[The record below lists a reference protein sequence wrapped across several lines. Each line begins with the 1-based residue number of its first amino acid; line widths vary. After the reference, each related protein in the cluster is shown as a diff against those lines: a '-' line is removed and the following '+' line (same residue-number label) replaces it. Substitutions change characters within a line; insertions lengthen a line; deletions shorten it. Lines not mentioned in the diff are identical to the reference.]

1 MGNLIVG
8 LKQANWLV
16 SSALGIL
23 AVLSL
28 SFGNLAVAE
37 EDKKK
42 KTRRVPAISQSLYK
56 QISEAQ
62 IMICLLYTSPSPR
75 DGLLSRM
82 PSSA

>member
-23 AVLSL
+23 AILSL

-42 KTRRVPAISQSLYK
+42 KTRRVLSL
-56 QISEAQ
+56 IH
-62 IMICLLYTSPSPR
+62 I
-75 DGLLSRM
+75 
-82 PSSA
+82 